1 MPKVAILL
9 AEGFEETEALTTYD
23 VLRRG
28 GVDAQLIDTTI
39 PLAKP
44 TSAQTQ
50 NFFQPAQKSRNPFAR
65 SAPEQAAEKPQNPF
79 AKSAAQS
86 NAPFAKPA
94 AQTLEKSP
102 ITSAHGVQVLAH
114 QSLDL
119 GVLRFYD
126 ALVLPGGMPGAKN
139 LGENPDVITLVRSFF
154 FSGKLTAAICAAP
167 AEVLKKAEV
176 TKGKRLTA
184 YPSYATAFPD
194 AEYLAEDVVL
204 DGNLLTSRG
213 PATTFAF
220 ALKILEYFKIDTV
233 AVKNGLLLS

>member
-9 AEGFEETEALTTYD
+9 AEGFEETEALVTYD
-23 VLRRG
+23 ILKRG
-28 GVDAQLIDTTI
+28 GLDAQLIDTTI
-39 PLAKP
+39 PLAQP
-44 TSAQTQ
+44 TSAQPQ
-50 NFFQPAQKSRNPFAR
+50 NPFQQQ
-65 SAPEQAAEKPQNPF
+65 APTSSEQSGGNPLALKNPF
-79 AKSAAQS
+79 AKSSAQPES
-86 NAPFAKPA
+86 APA
-94 AQTLEKSP
+94 KSP
-102 ITSAHGVQVLAH
+102 ITSTHGVQVFAH

-139 LGENPDVITLVRSFF
+139 LGENPDVLTLVKSFF
-154 FSGKLTAAICAAP
+154 FAGKLTAAICAAP

-176 TKGKRLTA
+176 TKGKKLTA
-184 YPSYATAFPD
+184 YPSYATAFPE

-220 ALKILEYFKIDTV
+220 ALKILEYFKIDP
-233 AVKNGLLLS
+233 APIKSGLLLS